1 MGVKTRLFSSEY
13 LEDALTDMEEFCDD
27 QEVDPEDVIQVC
39 VVSKGADK
47 DSSVVLVYDDC
58 VDHD

>member
-1 MGVKTRLFSSEY
+1 MGVKTRLFSSDY
-13 LEDALTDMEEFCDD
+13 LEDALADMEEFCDD

-47 DSSVVLVYDDC
+47 DSSVILVYDDC

>member
-1 MGVKTRLFSSEY
+1 MGVKTRLFSSDY

-27 QEVDPEDVIQVC
+27 REVDPEDIIQVC

>member
-27 QEVDPEDVIQVC
+27 REVDPEDVIQVC

>member
-1 MGVKTRLFSSEY
+1 MGVKTRLFSSDY

>member
-1 MGVKTRLFSSEY
+1 MGVKTRLFSSDY

-27 QEVDPEDVIQVC
+27 REVYPEDVIQVC